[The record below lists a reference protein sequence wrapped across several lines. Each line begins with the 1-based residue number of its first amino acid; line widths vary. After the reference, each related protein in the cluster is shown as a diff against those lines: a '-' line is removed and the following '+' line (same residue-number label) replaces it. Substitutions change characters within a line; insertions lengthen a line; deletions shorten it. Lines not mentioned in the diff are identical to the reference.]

1 MTTSTDIDVA
11 SQSVASQ
18 SVASQSVASQST
30 ASVTA
35 ASLTAGQVNAL
46 HASFAADPVLKRT
59 QNAITRVSV
68 DELAI
73 DHALATS
80 LSTTMS
86 HRIDDW
92 KVTNQQKSGRC
103 WLFAALNLL
112 RAGAKQTLGVKDFE
126 FSQNYAMYFDKL
138 ERANYFLESVLET
151 AARPEDDRL
160 VSFLLQ
166 TVMGDGGQW
175 NMAVNIFSKYGAVPK
190 TAMPET
196 ESSANT
202 GRMNSVLRSLL
213 RQGAQNLRALGRES
227 DAEVLAQAKARIIAD
242 VHRILTLHLGTPPTA
257 LDWDYTDDEK
267 VFHRE
272 GALTPQEF
280 LAKYSTI
287 DLQDYVCLVDDP
299 RAEHPKGSTLTVEHL
314 GNVVGADP
322 VLYLN
327 VDIALAK
334 KLARDAIVS
343 GEPVW
348 FGCDVGK
355 QMVRKDG
362 IWDARLYDYAALY
375 AADLSLDKESRV
387 RFGESA
393 MTHAMLLT
401 GVDVLDGGARRWRV
415 ENSWGDENGDKGFYT
430 MADAWFDEYVFEVV
444 VNKLRLDPEML
455 QALETKPIVLP
466 AWDPMGA
473 LA

>member
-1 MTTSTDIDVA
+1 MTTSTDIA
-11 SQSVASQ
+11 A
-18 SVASQSVASQST
+18 APLT
-30 ASVTA
+30 AVSVTT
-35 ASLTAGQVNAL
+35 ASLTTDQVNAL
-46 HASFAADPVLKRT
+46 HKSFAADPVLKRT
-59 QNAITRVSV
+59 QNAITRISV

-73 DHALATS
+73 DHGLATA
-80 LSTTMS
+80 LSTTVS

-92 KVTNQQKSGRC
+92 KVTNQKKSGRC

-112 RAGAKQTLGVKDFE
+112 RAGAKQTLGLKEFE

-138 ERANYFLESVLET
+138 ERANYFLESILET
-151 AARPEDDRL
+151 AGRPEDDRL

-175 NMAVNIFSKYGAVPK
+175 NMAVNIFSKYGAVP
-190 TAMPET
+190 TAAMPET

-202 GRMNSVLRSLL
+202 GRMNSVLCSLL
-213 RQGAQNLRALGRES
+213 RQGAQNLRRLSQNS
-227 DAEVLAQAKARIIAD
+227 DTDQLAEAKARIIAD

-257 LDWDYTDDEK
+257 LDWEYTDDGK

-272 GALTPQEF
+272 GTLTPQEF
-280 LAKYSTI
+280 LAKYTTI
-287 DLQDYVCLVDDP
+287 DLHDYVCLVDDP

-327 VDIALAK
+327 VDISLAK
-334 KLARDAIVS
+334 ELARDAIVD

-375 AADLSLDKESRV
+375 DADISQDKESRV

-401 GVDVLDGGARRWRV
+401 GVDVLDGATRRWRV

-430 MADAWFDEYVFEVV
+430 MADTWFDEYVFEVV
-444 VNKLRLDPEML
+444 VDKKRLDPERL
-455 QALETKPIVLP
+455 QALENEPIVLP